1 MKKAESLRHKL
12 DKMVDCVRNQ
22 SGLEGK
28 SENQRNTIVENH
40 PYLIGYAFLIG
51 LALIFTLSHLLVFAI
66 SFLFVFFISDF
77 MTGDVHRIARFVPKA
92 VLFSVLYI
100 MVIWVIIL
108 ITYKVVPMM
117 LKNLP
122 ELSSQLQVEIVK
134 ALKAASEKWNLTAYV
149 DVDEVKGSILK
160 ASTGILQFLAT
171 SLTPLYKGFIQF
183 VFALAINLFF
193 YFESEKV
200 EQAFTRNPD
209 SLMSFVFK
217 FLQMRLR
224 IFYVY
229 FRRVMGGQVIIALI
243 NTVISSAVIFGLGLS
258 HPFLMVFVVFFCGLF
273 PVVGNLMSNSVLTIN
288 AFAATGMWGTL
299 ICLVL
304 LVGVHKLEYILN
316 SKVIGGIV
324 HLPMAVSLGALI
336 FCEVLLG
343 IPGLIL
349 AIPLALFVR
358 HEFEHIRGL
367 PPNLPAEEVEQALEL
382 ASGAVAQDL
391 VSEEDTGR
399 LASKTR

>member
-1 MKKAESLRHKL
+1 MKKDECVMHEL
-12 DKMVDCVRNQ
+12 DEMVDRIRNQ

-28 SENQRNTIVENH
+28 WENQRNTILENH
-40 PYLIGYAFLIG
+40 PYLIGYVLLVG
-51 LALIFTLSHLLVFAI
+51 LAVVFTVSHLLVFAI
-66 SFLFVFFISDF
+66 SFLFLFFISDF
-77 MTGDVHRIARFVPKA
+77 MTGDVHRISPFVPKA

-100 MVIWVIIL
+100 LVIAAIIM
-108 ITYKVVPMM
+108 ITYKVVPMI
-117 LKNLP
+117 LKHIP
-122 ELSSQLQVEIVK
+122 ELSNQLQVQIVK
-134 ALKAASEKWNLTAYV
+134 ELKDASQKWNLQEYV
-149 DVDEVKGSILK
+149 DVDALRGSILK
-160 ASTGILQFLAT
+160 ASTTILQFLAN

-209 SLMSFVFK
+209 SLMTFLFK

-243 NTVISSAVIFGLGLS
+243 NTLISSVVIFGLHLH
-258 HPFLMVFVVFFCGLF
+258 HPFLMVFVVLFCGLF
-273 PVVGNLMSNSVLTIN
+273 PVVGNLMSNCVLTIN
-288 AFAATGMWGTL
+288 AFVATGMFGTL

-316 SKVIGGIV
+316 SKIIGGMV

-358 HEFEHIRGL
+358 QEFEHIRGL
-367 PPNLPAEEVEQALEL
+367 SPNLPQEEVGQAANRPAPL
-382 ASGAVAQDL
+382 
-391 VSEEDTGR
+391 
-399 LASKTR
+399 

>member
-1 MKKAESLRHKL
+1 M
-12 DKMVDCVRNQ
+12 
-22 SGLEGK
+22 
-28 SENQRNTIVENH
+28 
-40 PYLIGYAFLIG
+40 
-51 LALIFTLSHLLVFAI
+51 
-66 SFLFVFFISDF
+66 
-77 MTGDVHRIARFVPKA
+77 
-92 VLFSVLYI
+92 
-100 MVIWVIIL
+100 
-108 ITYKVVPMM
+108 
-117 LKNLP
+117 
-122 ELSSQLQVEIVK
+122 
-134 ALKAASEKWNLTAYV
+134 
-149 DVDEVKGSILK
+149 
-160 ASTGILQFLAT
+160 QFLAT

-183 VFALAINLFF
+183 VFALAINVFF

-209 SLMSFVFK
+209 SLMTFLFK
-217 FLQMRLR
+217 FVQMRLR

-243 NTVISSAVIFGLGLS
+243 NTLISSVVIFGLGLH

-288 AFAATGMWGTL
+288 AFAVTGIWGTL

-316 SKVIGGIV
+316 SKIIGGIV
-324 HLPMAVSLGALI
+324 NLPMAVSLGALI

-358 HEFEHIRGL
+358 HEFEHIRGISPKL
-367 PPNLPAEEVEQALEL
+367 PEEGVEQAAKLVCTAL
-382 ASGAVAQDL
+382 IGATAEDRAGEQP
-391 VSEEDTGR
+391 EDTGR
-399 LASKTR
+399 LAGKTR

>member
-1 MKKAESLRHKL
+1 
-12 DKMVDCVRNQ
+12 
-22 SGLEGK
+22 
-28 SENQRNTIVENH
+28 
-40 PYLIGYAFLIG
+40 
-51 LALIFTLSHLLVFAI
+51 
-66 SFLFVFFISDF
+66 
-77 MTGDVHRIARFVPKA
+77 MTRDVHRVAPFLPRS

-100 MVIWVIIL
+100 LVIWVIIL

-122 ELSSQLQVEIVK
+122 ELSNQLRVEIVK
-134 ALKAASEKWNLTAYV
+134 TLKAASQNWNLSAYV
-149 DVDEVKGSILK
+149 DVDELKGSILK

-183 VFALAINLFF
+183 VFALAINVFF

-209 SLMSFVFK
+209 SLMSFLFK

-243 NTVISSAVIFGLGLS
+243 NTLISSVVIFALELR
-258 HPFLMVFVVFFCGLF
+258 HPFLMIFVVFFCGLF

-288 AFAATGMWGTL
+288 AFVSTGMWGTL
-299 ICLVL
+299 ICLIM

-316 SKVIGGIV
+316 SKIIGGIV
-324 HLPMAVSLGALI
+324 NLPMAITLGALI

-367 PPNLPAEEVEQALEL
+367 PPNLPEEVEHAPQSATTPEGRL
-382 ASGAVAQDL
+382 
-391 VSEEDTGR
+391 SEEIEDTGR

>member
-1 MKKAESLRHKL
+1 MEKDECVKHKL
-12 DKMVDCVRNQ
+12 DEMVDCIRNQ
-22 SGLEGK
+22 SGFEGK
-28 SENQRNTIVENH
+28 WENQRNTLVENH
-40 PYLIGYAFLIG
+40 PYFIGYILLIG
-51 LALIFTLSHLLVFAI
+51 LAVAFTLSHLLVFAI
-66 SFLFVFFISDF
+66 SFLFLFFISDF
-77 MTGDVHRIARFVPKA
+77 MTRDVHRIVPFVPKA
-92 VLFSVLYI
+92 VLFSVLYVL
-100 MVIWVIIL
+100 VIWAIIVL
-108 ITYKVVPMM
+108 TYKVVPMM
-117 LKNLP
+117 LKHLP
-122 ELSSQLQVEIVK
+122 ELSNQVQVQIVK
-134 ALKAASEKWNLTAYV
+134 ELKEAGERWNLRAYV
-149 DVDEVKGSILK
+149 DVDELKGTILK
-160 ASTGILQFLAT
+160 ASTSILQFLAT

-209 SLMSFVFK
+209 SLMTFLFK
-217 FLQMRLR
+217 FVQMRLR

-243 NTVISSAVIFGLGLS
+243 NTVISSVVIFGLGLR

-299 ICLVL
+299 ICLL
-304 LVGVHKLEYILN
+304 MLVGVHKLEYILN
-316 SKVIGGIV
+316 SKIIGGIV

-358 HEFEHIRGL
+358 HEFEHIQGL
-367 PPNLPAEEVEQALEL
+367 PPNLPEEAKAISV
-382 ASGAVAQDL
+382 
-391 VSEEDTGR
+391 
-399 LASKTR
+399 